1 MISDSLKIWI
11 QGWIINH
18 PSLVASSIAKY
29 TVLVRYYITS
39 KKTNIVGKY
48 LIKISFR
55 EFHNDL
61 IKSKNEGGLNEVWKC
76 NKVLVSGTGL
86 CYIILI
92 NVQIF
97 TPRYKQ
103 MYIC

>member
-18 PSLVASSIAKY
+18 PSIVASSIAKD

-39 KKTNIVGKY
+39 KKTNIVV
-48 LIKISFR
+48 R

>member
-18 PSLVASSIAKY
+18 PSIVASSIAKD

-39 KKTNIVGKY
+39 KKTNIVV
-48 LIKISFR
+48 R

-92 NVQIF
+92 NVHIF